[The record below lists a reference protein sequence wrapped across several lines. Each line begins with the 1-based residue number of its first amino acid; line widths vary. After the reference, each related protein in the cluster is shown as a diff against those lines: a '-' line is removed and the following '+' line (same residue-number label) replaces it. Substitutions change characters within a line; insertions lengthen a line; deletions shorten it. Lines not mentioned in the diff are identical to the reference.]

1 MIPLHDPDL
10 RLHTRPYIIYA
21 LIAVN
26 VLVFLYT
33 LGLAGNDELAFVY
46 RFGLIPHELTGGGTF
61 GVERFQTPSGTFEID
76 LTSPV
81 PTWATVFTSMFLHGG
96 FLHIAGN
103 MLFLWVFGDNI
114 ENRFG
119 RLRFIAF
126 YLGAGVVAALAQV
139 MINTSSDVP
148 MIGASGAVAGVLGAY
163 WLLYPRS
170 RIHTLIFLGWFI
182 FHRRLSALVLI
193 GIWAA
198 FQTFGGLGQLA
209 DPGGGGVAYFAHLGG
224 LVAGVAVGGVS
235 RLRAGW
241 HETPRQYRPRS

>member
-10 RLHTRPYIIYA
+10 RLHTRPYVIYA

-26 VLVFLYT
+26 VLVFLFQFPMSD
-33 LGLAGNDELAFVY
+33 LEEASFIW
-46 RFGLIPHELTGGGTF
+46 RFGLIPHELTSGEPFVTGRFDGF
-61 GVERFQTPSGTFEID
+61 GEVDIN
-76 LTSPV
+76 SPI
-81 PTWATVFTSMFLHGG
+81 PTWATIFTSMFLHGG
-96 FLHIAGN
+96 FLHVAGN
-103 MLFLWVFGDNI
+103 LLFLWVFGDNI

-119 RLRFIAF
+119 RWRFITF

-139 MINTSSDVP
+139 LVNTDSEVP

-182 FHRRLSALVLI
+182 FHRRLPAVYLI
-193 GIWAA
+193 GFWAA
-198 FQTFGGLGQLA
+198 YQIFLGLGSLA
-209 DPGGGGVAYFAHLGG
+209 SPDVGGVAYFAHLGG
-224 LVAGVAVGGVS
+224 LTIGVIVGASS